1 MDQSSPAPAATPRT
15 VRRLDYTPPDF
26 RVAHL
31 GLDFDLEPNATIV
44 KANLKLERT
53 GAADAPLVLNG
64 RKLELISV
72 ALDGRT
78 LSLAGYQVD
87 AEHLTIPGVGETAV
101 VDIVTRIDPAA
112 NTSLD
117 GLYRSSGTFCT
128 QCEPEGFRKITYYLD
143 RPDVMAPM
151 TVRVTADKAGHP
163 VLLSNGNPVEQGDL
177 ADGRHFAVWDDPF
190 PKSSYLFAL
199 VAGDLAHINDT
210 FTTAS
215 GRTVTLGIYA
225 APPDLDKLDHAMHS
239 LKASMAWDERTY
251 GREYQLDVF
260 NIVAVGD
267 FNMGA
272 MENTGLNI
280 FNTKYVLASP
290 DTATDFDYAGVEGVI
305 GHEYF
310 HNWSGNRVTCRDWF
324 QLSLKEGFTV
334 FRDQQFSADQAGEA
348 GKRIADV
355 DRLRRAQFPEDSGPM
370 AHPIRPDSYIEINN
384 FYTPTV
390 YEKGAEIIRML
401 RTLLGPEHFRAGTDL
416 YFSRHDGQAV
426 TCEDFVKAMEDASGV
441 DLTQFRVWYSQ
452 AGTPVLTVANHYD
465 AAAKRFS
472 LTVNQST
479 APTPGQPDKAP
490 LHVPIRLSLIGPDG
504 KPQPL
509 DDSGATEQV
518 LELKGASA
526 RFDFDNIPAKPT
538 PSLLRGF
545 SAPVRLVSDLGGP
558 ELAFLIAHDNDPVAR
573 WDAGQELG
581 VRAMLAGA
589 GQGAAPNADRLADLL
604 TEALDQMLKDSA
616 LDPGLGAL
624 MLMLPDA
631 SGLAEYMTPV
641 DVEALATTA
650 KAIRVAL
657 AQRLRS
663 SLLNTYAKTGGDVE
677 DDLSAQAMGRRA
689 LHNATLRLLMAVP
702 DAETIALA
710 DRQFHAAKG
719 MTLRIGAL
727 SALADTDGPERETA
741 LAAFYDRHRSNAL
754 ALDKWFSVQAR
765 ADRPQTLN
773 DVRLLMRHPDFTTGN
788 PNRLRALISAFA
800 DGNFTRFHDPEGNG
814 YRLLADIVAHL
825 DATNPQVGARMLGP
839 IRQWRRFA
847 EPQRGMMEAALKDL
861 ASRVKSRDIFEV
873 VSKSLAAPEG

>member
-15 VRRLDYTPPDF
+15 IRRLDYTPPDF
-26 RVAHL
+26 RVTHL

-44 KANLKLERT
+44 KTKLKLERSD
-53 GAADAPLVLNG
+53 AADAPLVLNG

-72 ALDGRT
+72 ALDGRA
-78 LSLAGYQVD
+78 LKPDDYQVD
-87 AEHLTIPGVGETAV
+87 AEHLTIPGVGKSAV

-151 TVRVTADKAGHP
+151 TVRVAADKTEYP
-163 VLLSNGNPVEQGDL
+163 VLLSNGNPIEKGDL

-199 VAGDLAHINDT
+199 VAGEPAHITDT

-215 GRTVTLGIYA
+215 GRMVTLGIYA

-239 LKASMAWDERTY
+239 LKSSMAWDERTY

-441 DLTQFRVWYSQ
+441 DLSQFRIWYSQ

-465 AAAKRFS
+465 AAAKRFT

-479 APTPGQPDKAP
+479 APTPGQPEKAP
-490 LHVPIRLSLIGPDG
+490 LHIPIRLSLIGPDG

-509 DDSGATEQV
+509 DSSGATEQV
-518 LELKGASA
+518 LELKGTSA
-526 RFDFDNIPAKPT
+526 RFDFDNIPAKPI

-581 VRAMLAGA
+581 IRAMLAGA
-589 GQGAAPNADRLADLL
+589 GQGAAPNANHLADLL
-604 TEALDQMLKDSA
+604 TEALDQMLKDPA

-631 SGLAEYMTPV
+631 SGLAEYVAPV

-657 AQRLRS
+657 AQRLRP
-663 SLLNTYAKTGGDVE
+663 SLLETYVKTGGAAE
-677 DDLSAQAMGRRA
+677 DDLSAKTMGSRA
-689 LHNATLRLLMAVP
+689 LHNATLRLLMAAP

-710 DRQFHAAKG
+710 DRQFHGAKG

-727 SALADTDGPERETA
+727 SALTDTDGPERKAA
-741 LAAFYDRHRSNAL
+741 LAAFYDRHRNNAL

-765 ADRPQTLN
+765 ADRPQTLD
-773 DVRLLMRHPDFTTGN
+773 DVRQLMRHPDFTTGN

-847 EPQRGMMEAALKDL
+847 DPQRGLMEATLKDL

-873 VSKSLAAPEG
+873 VSKSLAMS

>member
-1 MDQSSPAPAATPRT
+1 MDQSSPAPAATPHT
-15 VRRLDYTPPDF
+15 IRRLDYTPPDF
-26 RVAHL
+26 HVSHL

-44 KANLKLERT
+44 KAKLKLERNGGT
-53 GAADAPLVLNG
+53 AGPLVLNG

-72 ALDGRT
+72 SLDGRA
-78 LSLAGYQVD
+78 LKPDDYQVD
-87 AEHLTIPGVGETAV
+87 AEHLTIPGVGKAAV
-101 VDIVTRIDPAA
+101 LDIVTRIDPAA

-151 TVRVTADKAGHP
+151 TVRRAADKAHYP

-177 ADGRHFAVWDDPF
+177 ANGRHFAVWDDPF

-199 VAGDLAHINDT
+199 VAGDLSHINDT
-210 FTTAS
+210 FVTKS

-401 RTLLGPEHFRAGTDL
+401 RTLLGADRFRAGTDL
-416 YFSRHDGQAV
+416 YFRRHDGQAV

-441 DLTQFRVWYSQ
+441 DLTQFRIWYSQ
-452 AGTPVLTVANHYD
+452 AGTPVLTVSNHYD

-472 LTVNQST
+472 LTVSQAT
-479 APTPGQPDKAP
+479 APTPGQPEKAP
-490 LHVPIRLSLIGPDG
+490 LHIPIRLSLIGPDG
-504 KPQPL
+504 KAQPL
-509 DDSGATEQV
+509 DAGGATEQV

-526 RFDFDNIPAKPT
+526 RFDFDNIPAKPI

-589 GQGAAPNADRLADLL
+589 GQGAAPNADQLADLL
-604 TEALDQMLKDSA
+604 TEALDQMLKDPT

-631 SGLAEYMTPV
+631 SGLAEHMTMV

-657 AQRLRS
+657 AQRLRT
-663 SLLNTYAKTGGDVE
+663 SLLDTYAKTGGGAE
-677 DDLSAQAMGRRA
+677 DDLSALAMGKRA
-689 LHNATLRLLMAVP
+689 LHNATLRLLMAAP
-702 DAETIALA
+702 DTETIALA
-710 DRQFHAAKG
+710 NRQFHDAKG

-727 SALADTDGPERETA
+727 SALADTDGPERKTA
-741 LAAFYDRHRSNAL
+741 LAAFYDRHRNNAL
-754 ALDKWFSVQAR
+754 ALDKWFSAQAR
-765 ADRPQTLN
+765 ADRPQTLD
-773 DVRLLMRHPDFTTGN
+773 DVRQLMRHPDFTTGN

-825 DATNPQVGARMLGP
+825 DSTNPQVGARMLGP

-847 EPQRGMMEAALKDL
+847 NPQRGLMEAALKDL
-861 ASRVKSRDIFEV
+861 ATRVKSRDIFEV